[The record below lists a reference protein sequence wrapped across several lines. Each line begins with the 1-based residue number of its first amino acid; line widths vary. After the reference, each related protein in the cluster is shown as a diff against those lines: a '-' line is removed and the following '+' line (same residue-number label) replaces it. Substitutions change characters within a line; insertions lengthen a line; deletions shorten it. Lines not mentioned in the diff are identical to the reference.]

1 MIEPFSEMTWS
12 STTASPDETRALGTA
27 LGAALLGGEVIL
39 LTGPLGAG
47 KTTMTQGIAIGL
59 GVSGYTKS
67 PSFVLVNEYSGRVP
81 LYHMDLFR
89 IETAEEVWDLGLDDY
104 LTGSAV
110 LAVEWAE
117 RALAA
122 FPEDRLRIAL
132 TPNQDDSR
140 VVIMTAEGPVAS
152 AALSALIR
160 HWPPLAA
167 R

>member
-1 MIEPFSEMTWS
+1 MAGPFSETTWS
-12 STTASPDETRALGTA
+12 TTTASPDETRALGTA

-39 LTGPLGAG
+39 LTGQLGAG
-47 KTTMTQGIAIGL
+47 KTTLTQGIAIGL

-104 LTGSAV
+104 LTSPAV

-132 TPNQDDSR
+132 TPKLDESR
-140 VVIMTAEGPVAS
+140 GVIMTAEGPTAA
-152 AALSALIR
+152 AALDLLIR
-160 HWPPLAA
+160 QWPPLAE